1 MHLIKA
7 PHAKNPELEN
17 LHQAATKR
25 LEELKLQK
33 QTLFD
38 LKKTKRVLKK
48 RDKVEV
54 IMQETEQNNAEL
66 VAE

>member
-7 PHAKNPELEN
+7 PHAKNPDLEN

>member
-38 LKKTKRVLKK
+38 LNKKKRVSKH
-48 RDKVEV
+48 REKVEV
-54 IMQETEQNNAEL
+54 IMHENKQNDAEL

>member
-38 LKKTKRVLKK
+38 LKKTKRVSKK